1 MAKYMSYNY
10 SQEVLIPVCLEEQLM
25 PGTLEFAIHTLVETS
40 MNMAIFD
47 DRHSNDETGRWA
59 YDPKILLKVVLFGYS
74 RGLIS
79 SRKIERACWENV
91 TFMALSCCQYP
102 DHSTIAAF
110 VSSMKDEILPLF
122 RDVLLVCEQENLLG
136 GTFFALDGC
145 KLPSNA
151 SKEWSGTISDLRRKK
166 GKIENKVA
174 QLLEEQVKADKR
186 DDENNERPLDGSKRG
201 KQIERLKKKAER
213 IEGFL
218 REHGAKIGKQGR
230 EITSN
235 ITDNESAKMMT
246 SHGTIQGYNAQA
258 LVDNKHQ
265 LIVYGEAFGDG
276 QDHYHVPP
284 MLDGAKGNME
294 AIGHSEDCL
303 NEKILVADSNYHSP
317 TNLNKCEDE
326 HLDAYIPDKNFRRR
340 DPRFATQERWRPHR
354 RKRFTG
360 EDFYR
365 DESTDEYV
373 CPQGKRLKREVK
385 QFIKDGIVYRRY
397 VADAQDCKR
406 CQLRGRCLRGTQTKR
421 RHLNVPIGHVSGNL
435 TKEMAEKIDTHQG
448 RSIYHQRLAIAEP
461 VFANIRYLKR
471 LDRFMLRS
479 KVKVNIQWLLY
490 CMVHN
495 IGKIVNYGCI
505 AYGFT

>member
-174 QLLEEQVKADKR
+174 HLLEEQVKADKR

-246 SHGTIQGYNAQA
+246 SHGTIQGYNAQ
-258 LVDNKHQ
+258 
-265 LIVYGEAFGDG
+265 GPGG
-276 QDHYHVPP
+276 
-284 MLDGAKGNME
+284 
-294 AIGHSEDCL
+294 
-303 NEKILVADSNYHSP
+303 
-317 TNLNKCEDE
+317 
-326 HLDAYIPDKNFRRR
+326 
-340 DPRFATQERWRPHR
+340 
-354 RKRFTG
+354 
-360 EDFYR
+360 
-365 DESTDEYV
+365 
-373 CPQGKRLKREVK
+373 
-385 QFIKDGIVYRRY
+385 
-397 VADAQDCKR
+397 
-406 CQLRGRCLRGTQTKR
+406 
-421 RHLNVPIGHVSGNL
+421 
-435 TKEMAEKIDTHQG
+435 
-448 RSIYHQRLAIAEP
+448 
-461 VFANIRYLKR
+461 
-471 LDRFMLRS
+471 
-479 KVKVNIQWLLY
+479 
-490 CMVHN
+490 
-495 IGKIVNYGCI
+495 
-505 AYGFT
+505 